1 MYYVLLDMYYYM
13 CYPMQYYIF
22 PRDAVNVYL
31 AFLSFLLQKRR
42 PEVCYKKGVLQNWTK
57 FTGNTCVEV
66 FAYSLQHY

>member
-42 PEVCYKKGVLQNWTK
+42 PEVCYKKGVLQN
-57 FTGNTCVEV
+57 
-66 FAYSLQHY
+66 